1 MNENSTTTHEGL
13 VECSYNISHVTQVN
27 GKSRYYS
34 KAQQASDI
42 VEEEQMMK
50 QEPVASNNDNQDVP
64 KNNG

>member
-1 MNENSTTTHEGL
+1 MNENVATTHEGL

-42 VEEEQMMK
+42 VEDEQTMK
-50 QEPVASNNDNQDVP
+50 QEPVAGNNDNQDAS